1 MKSTLALSS
10 AALLALAKADGP
22 YTLGSGADDVS
33 PEAWASVAESANL
46 TSSQTLTGR
55 DVSSEFPG
63 SSADGWTV
71 SLAVRDNLPAEDG
84 DDVLTATTLTLTAA
98 GEESSIDDSWM
109 VCAHVFPV
117 MTSSNPGFAAEVPG
131 CDGLVAAECVD
142 DLAKQGRRKLGEGC
156 PSWKITPSCLRDLS
170 EQKGYGVVID
180 GKYG

>member
-33 PEAWASVAESANL
+33 SEAWASVAESANL
-46 TSSQTLTGR
+46 TSSQTFTGR

-98 GEESSIDDSWM
+98 DEESSIDDSWR

-117 MTSSNPGFAAEVPG
+117 LSSSNPGFASEVPG
-131 CDGLVAAECVD
+131 CDGLVATECVD
-142 DLAKQGRRKLGEGC
+142 DLAKQGRGKFGEGC

-180 GKYG
+180 GK